1 MDTIEEQS
9 FPNMEG
15 MEGMEGMPG
24 MEGMQAMLG
33 NLFKNMKMDENMFET
48 CAGFLC
54 QSSLEVEQYEMI
66 MEICQDKLEE
76 LTIKKN
82 IEKVTQIIQSFKQQL
97 DASSPLHQFLDNI
110 YNIKAYMNAENE
122 ITEKKPTIEYV
133 IEMNYNKENFTFFYT
148 TVLDNINDK
157 IYGETCIM
165 IQPEEEEEEKEKE
178 METEKDGEKEETEE
192 MKEDSES
199 ESENEMETDE
209 NVTKFED
216 DTKYE
221 KLMEKMSWCGENVK
235 TELQTVLNQIFTVF
249 ESDETIEW

>member
-1 MDTIEEQS
+1 MDNVEEQQQA
-9 FPNMEG
+9 FPGMPDMQG
-15 MEGMEGMPG
+15 ME
-24 MEGMQAMLG
+24 AMLG
-33 NLFKNMKMDENMFET
+33 NLLKNMKMDENMFET

-54 QSSLEVEQYEMI
+54 QSSLEEEQYEMI

-76 LTIKKN
+76 LTMKKN
-82 IEKVTQIIQSFKQQL
+82 VEKVTQVIQTFKEQL
-97 DASSPLHQFLDNI
+97 ATSSPSSPLLTFLEHV

-133 IEMNYNKENFTFFYT
+133 VEMNYNKENFTFFYT
-148 TVLDNINDK
+148 TTIDNVNDK

-165 IQPEEEEEEKEKE
+165 VQPEEEEKEKE
-178 METEKDGEKEETEE
+178 METDAKDTDTETEKMNTSDE
-192 MKEDSES
+192 SDSDED
-199 ESENEMETDE
+199 METDD

-249 ESDETIEW
+249 EADEKLEW

>member
-1 MDTIEEQS
+1 MS
-9 FPNMEG
+9 
-15 MEGMEGMPG
+15 
-24 MEGMQAMLG
+24 GMQCMPDMQGIEAMFG
-33 NLFKNMKMDENMFET
+33 NLLKNMKTDDNMFET

-54 QSSLEVEQYEMI
+54 QSSLEEEQYEMI

-76 LTIKKN
+76 LNMKKN
-82 IEKVTQIIQSFKQQL
+82 VEKVTHMIQTFKGQL
-97 DASSPLHQFLDNI
+97 DTSSPLHQFLDSI

-122 ITEKKPTIEYV
+122 ITEKKQTIEYV
-133 IEMNYNKENFTFFYT
+133 VEMNYNKENFTFFYT

-165 IQPEEEEEEKEKE
+165 IQPEE
-178 METEKDGEKEETEE
+178 TEDNKEETEEETEEDKE

-199 ESENEMETDE
+199 ESEDEMETDD

-216 DTKYE
+216 ETKYE
-221 KLMEKMSWCGENVK
+221 KLMEKMAWCGENVK

-249 ESDETIEW
+249 EADETLEW

>member
-1 MDTIEEQS
+1 MDSTEEQS
-9 FPNMEG
+9 FPGMPDMQG
-15 MEGMEGMPG
+15 ME
-24 MEGMQAMLG
+24 AMLG
-33 NLFKNMKMDENMFET
+33 NLLKNMKMDENMFET

-54 QSSLEVEQYEMI
+54 QSSLEEEQYEMI

-76 LTIKKN
+76 LTMKKN
-82 IEKVTQIIQSFKQQL
+82 VEKVSEIIKTFKQQL

-133 IEMNYNKENFTFFYT
+133 VEMNYNKENFTFFYT
-148 TVLDNINDK
+148 TTIDNVNDK
-157 IYGETCIM
+157 IFGETCIM
-165 IQPEEEEEEKEKE
+165 VQPEETEEEKEEEEKEEKE
-178 METEKDGEKEETEE
+178 METDTKDTETETE
-192 MKEDSES
+192 KMDDEESDSDE
-199 ESENEMETDE
+199 EMETYD

-249 ESDETIEW
+249 EADETLKW